1 MKTVLQRVSEARV
14 KINGEIVGAIDTG
27 LLVLFCAEPDDDKE
41 KASYFAR
48 KIALMRVF
56 EDDAGKMNLSV
67 SDIGGAVLAV
77 SQFTLVAEWR
87 KGNRPGFS
95 RAADPKTGE
104 AMYNFFCAELRSHGL
119 VVETGRFGAAMEVS
133 LVNAGP
139 VTIIM
144 DD

>member
-27 LLVLFCAEPDDDKE
+27 LLVLFCAEPDDNQE

-104 AMYNFFCAELRSHGL
+104 AMYNFFCAGLRSHGL

>member
-27 LLVLFCAEPDDDKE
+27 LLVLFCAEPDDDQE

-77 SQFTLVAEWR
+77 SQFTLVDEWR
-87 KGNRPGFS
+87 NGNRPGFS

-104 AMYNFFCAELRSHGL
+104 AIYNFFCAELRSHGL

>member
-1 MKTVLQRVSEARV
+1 MRTVLQRVSEARV

-87 KGNRPGFS
+87 NGNRPGFS

>member
-1 MKTVLQRVSEARV
+1 MRTVLQRVSEARV

-27 LLVLFCAEPDDDKE
+27 LLVLFCAEPDDNQE

-87 KGNRPGFS
+87 NGNRPGFS
-95 RAADPKTGE
+95 RAAGPETGE
-104 AMYNFFCAELRSHGL
+104 AMYDFFCAELRSHGL

>member
-27 LLVLFCAEPDDDKE
+27 LLVLFCAEPDDNQE

-56 EDDAGKMNLSV
+56 EDDAGRMNLSV

-95 RAADPKTGE
+95 RAAGPETGE
-104 AMYNFFCAELRSHGL
+104 AIYDFFCAELRSHGL
-119 VVETGRFGAAMEVS
+119 VVETGRFGAVMEVS

>member
-27 LLVLFCAEPDDDKE
+27 LLVLFCAEPDDDQE
-41 KASYFAR
+41 KVSYFAR

-95 RAADPKTGE
+95 RAAGPQTGE
-104 AMYNFFCAELRSHGL
+104 DMYNFFCAELRSHGL

>member
-14 KINGEIVGAIDTG
+14 KINGEVVGAIGTG
-27 LLVLFCAEPDDDKE
+27 LLVLFCAEPDDNQE
-41 KASYFAR
+41 NASYFAR
-48 KIALMRVF
+48 KIALMRIF
-56 EDDAGKMNLSV
+56 EDNVGQMNLSV
-67 SDIGGAVLAV
+67 SDIGGEVLAV

-87 KGNRPGFS
+87 NGNRPGFS

>member
-87 KGNRPGFS
+87 NGNRPGFS

>member
-1 MKTVLQRVSEARV
+1 MKTVLQRVSEAKV
-14 KINGEIVGAIDTG
+14 KVDGEVVGAIGTG
-27 LLVLFCAEPDDDKE
+27 LLVLVCAEPDDDQE

-48 KIALMRVF
+48 KIASMRIF
-56 EDDAGKMNLSV
+56 EDNAGKMNLSV

-77 SQFTLVAEWR
+77 SQFTLIAEWR

-95 RAADPKTGE
+95 RAADPQTGE

-119 VVETGRFGAAMEVS
+119 VVETGRFGAAMEVA

>member
-27 LLVLFCAEPDDDKE
+27 LLVLFCAEPDDDQE

-95 RAADPKTGE
+95 RAAGPETGE
-104 AMYNFFCAELRSHGL
+104 GM
-119 VVETGRFGAAMEVS
+119 
-133 LVNAGP
+133 
-139 VTIIM
+139 
-144 DD
+144 

>member
-1 MKTVLQRVSEARV
+1 MRTVLQRVSEARV

-27 LLVLFCAEPDDDKE
+27 LLVLFCAEPDDDQE
-41 KASYFAR
+41 TASYFAR
-48 KIALMRVF
+48 KIALMRIF
-56 EDDAGKMNLSV
+56 EDNAGKMNLSV

-95 RAADPKTGE
+95 RAAGPETGE
-104 AMYNFFCAELRSHGL
+104 AIYDFFCAELRSHGL
-119 VVETGRFGAAMEVS
+119 VVETGRFGASMEVS

>member
-1 MKTVLQRVSEARV
+1 MRTVLQRVSEARV

-27 LLVLFCAEPDDDKE
+27 LLVLFCAEPDDDQE

-48 KIALMRVF
+48 KIALMRIF
-56 EDDAGKMNLSV
+56 EDNAGKMNLSV

-95 RAADPKTGE
+95 RAAGPETGE
-104 AMYNFFCAELRSHGL
+104 AIYDFFCAELRSHGL
-119 VVETGRFGAAMEVS
+119 VVETGRFGAVMEVS